1 MRMRMETNKTYCNCK
16 KCGARVEVDTSTVYT
31 SLPPMYMY
39 HCDNCKTTDYV
50 CCSDCYG
57 IYCVE
62 NKNPMEVLKSKEQI
76 QIEKLQDEVEELM
89 DRVRRLENDR

>member
-1 MRMRMETNKTYCNCK
+1 METNKTYCTCK
-16 KCGARVEVDTSTVYT
+16 KCGARVEIDTSTVYA

-50 CCSDCYG
+50 YCSDCYG
-57 IYCVE
+57 IYGVE
-62 NKNPMEVLKSKEQI
+62 SNNENPMKLLKSKEQI
-76 QIEKLQDEVEELM
+76 QIEKLQEKVEELM